1 MVNETAEFNFSK
13 GYARGEPRANQPRG
27 VMAARYASAR
37 ASRAACQRTTHRE
50 EETLLAAAAAAATI
64 AASQTEK
71 FEVTIAADAS
81 THTWICFPTLFSNNG
96 IIIVDNNKCSFTP
109 FSIDSFENSL
119 WKSSLFRFQYYAHTR
134 AFIWIRHLDDDGA
147 AARRAFFHFSTD
159 FCTAQVM
166 RARDHPSLPA
176 QTLSRELS
184 AVNRSR
190 ISIRGEEKDP

>member
-81 THTWICFPTLFSNNG
+81 THT
-96 IIIVDNNKCSFTP
+96 
-109 FSIDSFENSL
+109 
-119 WKSSLFRFQYYAHTR
+119 
-134 AFIWIRHLDDDGA
+134 
-147 AARRAFFHFSTD
+147 
-159 FCTAQVM
+159 
-166 RARDHPSLPA
+166 
-176 QTLSRELS
+176 
-184 AVNRSR
+184 
-190 ISIRGEEKDP
+190 